1 MSIIERAS
9 EKRRLAELAAA
20 QGTPPEPAPA
30 AVERPDLAD
39 TEGADI
45 AELAPQESRSVPAAE
60 RAGRPGNDLRE
71 APAPEAPPPAPAA
84 RRASSLE
91 RAVAQD
97 VVSLQPV
104 REQPVR
110 EQLVPV
116 PNRGETGGRVSREIV
131 LDLDRLRGLGYL
143 TGVDDD
149 ARLRTEFRRL
159 KRPLLAEIKANAL
172 SDKRDG
178 LPNIVLVTSSVPGEG
193 KTFTALNLAMSIASE
208 VDQTALLIDGD
219 VVRRSASTLLGVA
232 ESPGLIDLLDR
243 PAASIPDVICRTN
256 VKSLT
261 VIPAGRAHGLRD
273 ELFASSAAGDL
284 LAEISARYEDRV
296 VIIDTPPV
304 LATSEAMVLCRWV
317 GLVVFVV
324 EADRTPQ
331 QTVQRALAGVPDQ
344 HKLRLVLNKTS
355 RRIAAL
361 GGDDHGYYDYEY
373 RT

>member
-30 AVERPDLAD
+30 AIQRPELAATEVAD
-39 TEGADI
+39 T
-45 AELAPQESRSVPAAE
+45 AELAPQESRSVPSAE
-60 RAGRPGNDLRE
+60 RDGRTGNELLE
-71 APAPEAPPPAPAA
+71 APVPEAPPRATAG

-97 VVSLQPV
+97 VVPLQPV
-104 REQPVR
+104 REQPVPVQNR
-110 EQLVPV
+110 E
-116 PNRGETGGRVSREIV
+116 EAAGRNSREIV
-131 LDLDRLRGLGYL
+131 LDLDRLRGMGYL

-178 LPNIVLVTSSVPGEG
+178 LPNIILITSSVPGEG

-256 VKSLT
+256 VKALT

-284 LAEISARYEDRV
+284 LAEIAGRYEDRV
-296 VIIDTPPV
+296 IIVDTPPV
-304 LATSEAMVLCRWV
+304 LATSEAMVLCRWA

-361 GGDDHGYYDYEY
+361 GGDEHGYYDYEY